1 MIAHADFFQP
11 DPETALR
18 HVPVSIRAL
27 DVALMADIWE
37 KGLVQ
42 AMAVFSAHLEFKGHN
57 VVIKDTGRL
66 WESF

>member
-37 KGLVQ
+37 KGLFQ
-42 AMAVFSAHLEFKGHN
+42 A
-57 VVIKDTGRL
+57 GRPRCPDCPK
-66 WESF
+66 